1 MTLKIRIEYS
11 DSDSRLDSDLVNLVQ
26 KFIQDSWDDK
36 IIICDKTDEDYESCF
51 TCKKDQHKSKCYTTT
66 KTTT

>member
-1 MTLKIRIEYS
+1 MTLKIRIEYYWLYSYS
-11 DSDSRLDSDLVNLVQ
+11 DVVILVQ